1 MRIIRAAIF
10 SVYFTIWL
18 VALILGPLV
27 VLHGYRAWWL
37 DIAFGVLGIAVIG
50 GNIAHYS
57 AAPRNGDSSTHG
69 HGTAAH
75 GA

>member
-50 GNIAHYS
+50 GNIAHYRGS
-57 AAPRNGDSSTHG
+57 GRNGDSPSHG
-69 HGTAAH
+69 HGPTAHA
-75 GA
+75 A

>member
-1 MRIIRAAIF
+1 MRIIRGTIF

-50 GNIAHYS
+50 GNIAHYRGAGRNRDS
-57 AAPRNGDSSTHG
+57 ASHG
-69 HGTAAH
+69 HGPTAHA
-75 GA
+75 A